1 MKSPFTSARVKK
13 EPVYVALVNGA
24 EASLEA
30 GAPGLI
36 HGVQAGSIPEWNVA
50 QALDILKVRYQYQV
64 PVGSGRRLRG
74 GRVLDFLIYRPVR
87 WLALMVNGRYWHTGK
102 NTDELEVH
110 IDAFSKGERVLLVDD
125 LLATGG
131 TFGAAA
137 KLVEACGAQVSSMAC
152 IIELT
157 GLPGRKNLSGY
168 DLQSLI
174 TYDEA

>member
-102 NTDELEVH
+102 NTDELEVQD
-110 IDAFSKGERVLLVDD
+110 IKRMMYDVDVEIIWEENC
-125 LLATGG
+125 G
-131 TFGAAA
+131 TVEEALMYLRQ
-137 KLVEACGAQVSSMAC
+137 KLYLG
-152 IIELT
+152 
-157 GLPGRKNLSGY
+157 
-168 DLQSLI
+168 
-174 TYDEA
+174 